1 MPVDYEALAKKYGGQ
16 IVDDEEPA
24 QQIDYEALAAKHG
37 GQVVDATGTPEP
49 DKPGFFASAA
59 DLVTGNLRT
68 TPEIEALPEWT
79 DMPELNQMSMASF
92 KTALG
97 TMLTN
102 PAETTKILQANF
114 PGSQV
119 RQDAKGNYILKSSVD
134 GKEYAIPPGLS
145 VGDIPRIL
153 GGFLAFTPAGRA
165 TTIPGAAAAG
175 AGTQAVIEATQA
187 GTGGRFDTGE
197 VVTAGVTGAGGQAVA
212 QALPKVVQGVKQVT
226 GKAPKP
232 AQVADVAPEIP
243 VQKAPETYKVY
254 RGISP
259 TGPNDF
265 GVAGKGEYTSGRR
278 QVAEAYAGGTGKIE
292 EKVIELNNPL
302 KSTYVE
308 LNDLQKTLY
317 GKPLTGFEE
326 DLSARFDQYLR
337 EQGYDGVVLFDPEIS
352 TTVPEEVIKL
362 APTLQA
368 TKAGSAAQTV
378 EAAPT
383 AAAAQAVPGPPVA
396 QTTTEAFE
404 EVGDLVRKASGSGL
418 GSKAAR
424 DRLAELAAVNPEAKA
439 AADRLG
445 LELPF
450 DVFSDNP
457 QIRAIVGLTRSAAG
471 SEAEAAWINTLRNT
485 VDQADEV
492 VKQFDASFIDGRPST
507 GAVSQ
512 RILDSLNA
520 IRSHLSNDADE
531 IYKRVDDVVPKTSP
545 AEFPKLQQTLDDVLA
560 EVGEKGLTAQEK
572 NLLKLVSDGDATY
585 GRLIREKNLIGQ
597 AMAGKDSPYGNMAAG
612 DLKRLYGALA
622 EDQLTNVGKH
632 GGEALRKE
640 LRAANLLTAKKKA
653 LETRIIGAFGKD
665 ADGSIAT
672 LMQSAIKSASK
683 GDAKQFNKLLKTVPP
698 ELHKETVA
706 TALAAVTSS
715 GRAGQEGAFGFAEF
729 AKTYR
734 GLRANPPVY
743 KQVVETLG
751 KDADA
756 VLRDLYE
763 VSKRITDARAQV
775 LTTGK
780 ANQALVEAMKAEGL
794 VGKVMQ
800 STMAQRAVTGAAAMV
815 PGGGLVAPDIV
826 NFMAKG
832 NADAVKAAGKLFAS
846 DDFQKLAVEAATKAE
861 PTTAALRRTA
871 MSKAFG
877 DFAKAARLPQ
887 SLDARVQWLQSA
899 VQTGRQFEQE
909 NQ

>member
-16 IVDDEEPA
+16 IVEDEEPA
-24 QQIDYEALAAKHG
+24 QQVDYEALAAKHG

-49 DKPGFFASAA
+49 DKPGFSASAA

-145 VGDIPRIL
+145 VGDIPRVL
-153 GGFLAFTPAGRA
+153 GGLLAFTPAGKA
-165 TTIPGAAAAG
+165 TTIPGAIAAG
-175 AGTQAVIEATQA
+175 AGTQAAIEASQIAA
-187 GTGGRFDTGE
+187 GGEFDADEVTLAGITGG
-197 VVTAGVTGAGGQAVA
+197 AGQALQRLMPAGRQAAQRAAQATPDQSIAQQSA
-212 QALPKVVQGVKQVT
+212 QALPDQ
-226 GKAPKP
+226 
-232 AQVADVAPEIP
+232 
-243 VQKAPETYKVY
+243 
-254 RGISP
+254 
-259 TGPNDF
+259 
-265 GVAGKGEYTSGRR
+265 
-278 QVAEAYAGGTGKIE
+278 EA
-292 EKVIELNNPL
+292 LD
-302 KSTYVE
+302 KS
-308 LNDLQKTLY
+308 
-317 GKPLTGFEE
+317 F
-326 DLSARFDQYLR
+326 SS
-337 EQGYDGVVLFDPEIS
+337 I
-352 TTVPEEVIKL
+352 
-362 APTLQA
+362 
-368 TKAGSAAQTV
+368 
-378 EAAPT
+378 
-383 AAAAQAVPGPPVA
+383 
-396 QTTTEAFE
+396 
-404 EVGDLVRKASGSGL
+404 GDLVRKASSGGHGSTAA
-418 GSKAAR
+418 KA
-424 DRLAELAAVNPEAKA
+424 RLIDMAQVNTEAKA

-445 LELPF
+445 MDLPF

-457 QIRAIVGLTRSAAG
+457 QIRATVGLTRSAAG

-492 VKQFDASFIDGRPST
+492 VKQFDASFIEGRPST

-520 IRSHLSNDADE
+520 TRSNLSNDADE
-531 IYKRVDDVVPKTSP
+531 IYKRVDDVVPKTLP

-665 ADGSIAT
+665 ADGSVAT

-683 GDAKQFNKLLKTVPP
+683 GDAAQFNKLLKAVPP
-698 ELHKETVA
+698 ELHKETIA
-706 TALAAVTSS
+706 TALASVTSS
-715 GRAGQEGAFGFAEF
+715 GRAARDGAFGFAEF
-729 AKTYR
+729 AKTYQ

-743 KQVVETLG
+743 AKMIDALG
-751 KDADA
+751 KKSDQ
-756 VLRDLYE
+756 VLRDLYDI
-763 VSKRITDARAQV
+763 SKRITEARAMV
-775 LTTGK
+775 LSTGK
-780 ANQALVEAMKAEGL
+780 ANQALVDSLTAESL
-794 VGKVMQ
+794 IGKVMH
-800 STMAQRAVTGAAAMV
+800 STMLQRAATSVAGTV
-815 PGGGLVAPDIV
+815 PGGGFIAPDIIK
-826 NFMAKG
+826 FMSKG
-832 NADAVKAAGKLFAS
+832 NADAVDAAGKLFAS
-846 DDFQKLAVEAATKAE
+846 DEFQRLAIEAATRQA
-861 PTTAALRRTA
+861 PSASTISNAAK
-871 MSKAFG
+871 SKAFT

-887 SLDARVQWLQSA
+887 SLDARMQWLNSA
-899 VQTGRQFEQE
+899 VQTARQFKEE
-909 NQ
+909 